1 VEKFSGFVYQR
12 RSFFIISLIKL
23 SFMVF
28 FGPANF
34 FMILFLTA
42 YIGIPLALVA
52 SGLYLIVRQIPIRK
66 IRWIVPVLIAVLILA
81 IDLAFFSSL
90 ETPESYPQ
98 NALFSFISGLLL
110 HGSLVLIP
118 VYAFEHYYQRFN
130 PAVIVLVTG
139 ISTVFVLA
147 MTGLVGRDLAFSGDV
162 EFQIRLNILILT
174 GALLGVSTG
183 IYAVIAYLD
192 TITSRKSPQNPCE
205 R

>member
-1 VEKFSGFVYQR
+1 
-12 RSFFIISLIKL
+12 
-23 SFMVF
+23 MVF
-28 FGPANF
+28 FGPGNF

-52 SGLYLIVRQIPIRK
+52 TGLYLIVRRIPVRK
-66 IRWIVPVLIAVLILA
+66 IRRIVPVLIAVLILA

-90 ETPESYPQ
+90 ETRESYPQ

-130 PAVIVLVTG
+130 PAAIVLVTG
-139 ISTVFVLA
+139 IATVFVLA
-147 MTGLVGRDLAFSGDV
+147 MIGLVGRERAFSGDA
-162 EFQIRLNILILT
+162 EFWIRLNIIILT

-192 TITSRKSPQNPCE
+192 TLTSRKDPLNPE
-205 R
+205 KREPEK